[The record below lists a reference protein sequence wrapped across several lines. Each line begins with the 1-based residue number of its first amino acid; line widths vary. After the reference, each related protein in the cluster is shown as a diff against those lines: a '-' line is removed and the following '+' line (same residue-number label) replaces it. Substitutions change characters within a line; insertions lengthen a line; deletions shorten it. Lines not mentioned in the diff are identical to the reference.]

1 MKKFGIGML
10 AGYLLT
16 SIFSIPAL
24 PTYFWFFSG
33 GLAIVITM
41 VVVAWWRFNEGTG
54 TSYADSS
61 TNSFTGSGVNTPTWS
76 TNVPT

>member
-1 MKKFGIGML
+1 MKKIAIGML

-33 GLAIVITM
+33 GAFVLGLVFTL
-41 VVVAWWRFNEGTG
+41 AWWKFNDDLHEG
-54 TSYADSS
+54 D
-61 TNSFTGSGVNTPTWS
+61 F
-76 TNVPT
+76 

>member
-1 MKKFGIGML
+1 MKKFITGML

-33 GLAIVITM
+33 GAGIVVFMLAL
-41 VVVAWWRFNEGTG
+41 AWWKFNDDLYEG
-54 TSYADSS
+54 D
-61 TNSFTGSGVNTPTWS
+61 F
-76 TNVPT
+76 

>member
-1 MKKFGIGML
+1 MKKFAIGML

-33 GLAIVITM
+33 GGFVLGLMFAL
-41 VVVAWWRFNEGTG
+41 AWWKFNDDLHEG
-54 TSYADSS
+54 D
-61 TNSFTGSGVNTPTWS
+61 F
-76 TNVPT
+76 

>member
-1 MKKFGIGML
+1 MHLQILFFG
-10 AGYLLT
+10 
-16 SIFSIPAL
+16 
-24 PTYFWFFSG
+24 
-33 GLAIVITM
+33 
-41 VVVAWWRFNEGTG
+41 WRFNEGTG

>member
-1 MKKFGIGML
+1 MKKFAIGML

-33 GLAIVITM
+33 GAFVLGLMLAL
-41 VVVAWWRFNEGTG
+41 AWWKFNDDLHEG
-54 TSYADSS
+54 D
-61 TNSFTGSGVNTPTWS
+61 F
-76 TNVPT
+76 